1 MTDSERLNK
10 LIEYL
15 KLNPLQFSLS
25 LGHKRGD
32 RVYNILK
39 NRNGIS
45 SDLAREITTHYN
57 NIRFDWLLT
66 GEGEMLKADQAPARE
81 ETVESGKLYD
91 IILMQQETISKLTDR
106 LLKFTEDFK
115 PNKDQ

>member
-1 MTDSERLNK
+1 MSDSERLNK

-66 GEGEMLKADQAPARE
+66 GEGDMLKSDQEPVKE
-81 ETVESGKLYD
+81 PEQSSKLYE
-91 IILMQQETISKLTDR
+91 IILKQQETIAKLTDR
-106 LLKFTEDFK
+106 LLTLTEDFK